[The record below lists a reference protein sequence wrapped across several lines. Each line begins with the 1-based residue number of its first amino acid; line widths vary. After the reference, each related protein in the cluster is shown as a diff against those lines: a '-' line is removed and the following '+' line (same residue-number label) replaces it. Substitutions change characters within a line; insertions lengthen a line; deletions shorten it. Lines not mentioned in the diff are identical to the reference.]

1 MSGDTVE
8 RIGIMAVLLGVASV
22 SIAAFLMSIV
32 LGLVVAGA
40 LAMALGVTLVGWAHK
55 ATAAP
60 TTEPTP

>member
-1 MSGDTVE
+1 MSGDAVE

-32 LGLVVAGA
+32 LGLAVAGA
-40 LAMALGVTLVGWAHK
+40 LALALGVTLVGWAHK
-55 ATAAP
+55 ATVGP